1 MKGLDMD
8 RDTVFGMI
16 RDIVS
21 DQLGI
26 DVSAMTFETSF
37 VDDLDADSLDLLQLV
52 TAIEDEFDIQVPD
65 TEFERIVTVD
75 DAVEAIARLKAGD

>member
-1 MKGLDMD
+1 MD

-37 VDDLDADSLDLLQLV
+37 VDGLDADSLDLLQLV

-75 DAVEAIARLKAGD
+75 DAIEAIARLKAGD

>member
-1 MKGLDMD
+1 MD

-75 DAVEAIARLKAGD
+75 DAVKAIARLKAGD

>member
-1 MKGLDMD
+1 MD

-65 TEFERIVTVD
+65 TEFERIVTGD

>member
-1 MKGLDMD
+1 MD

-75 DAVEAIARLKAGD
+75 DAIEAIARLKAGD

>member
-1 MKGLDMD
+1 MD

-26 DVSAMTFETSF
+26 DVSAMTFETSV

>member
-1 MKGLDMD
+1 MD

-75 DAVEAIARLKAGD
+75 DAVEAIERLKAGD

>member
-1 MKGLDMD
+1 MD
-8 RDTVFGMI
+8 CDTVFGMI

>member
-1 MKGLDMD
+1 MD
-8 RDTVFGMI
+8 RDTAFEMI

-75 DAVEAIARLKAGD
+75 DAVEAIARLKADG

>member
-1 MKGLDMD
+1 MD
-8 RDTVFGMI
+8 RDTGFGMI

-26 DVSAMTFETSF
+26 DVSVMTFETSF

-52 TAIEDEFDIQVPD
+52 TTIEDEFDIQVPD

-75 DAVEAIARLKAGD
+75 DAVEASARLKAGD

>member
-1 MKGLDMD
+1 MD

-75 DAVEAIARLKAGD
+75 DAVEAIARLKACD

>member
-1 MKGLDMD
+1 MD

-75 DAVEAIARLKAGD
+75 DAVEAIARLKADA

>member
-1 MKGLDMD
+1 MD
-8 RDTVFGMI
+8 CDTVFGMI

-26 DVSAMTFETSF
+26 DGSAMTFETSF

>member
-1 MKGLDMD
+1 MD